1 MAKQDF
7 PPDIDRR
14 RLLVSAVALAGSSIS
29 SICRR
34 SEILNLRWAE
44 IDFEQQ
50 CLRLPDSKT
59 GAKVVYLN
67 ALALAILQ
75 TLPRFTENPY
85 VIAGKT
91 QDSPLVG
98 IDKVWFRVRRN
109 AGLANVRLHDLRH
122 SFASVGA
129 LGGLSLPL
137 IGALL
142 GHKHPTTTSRY
153 AHLSADP
160 IRAASEM
167 IAARIAA
174 AMDGVK
180 AEVLPY
186 PAKFQDSSA
195 QIAERQAT
203 KQQRVQWARSP

>member
-1 MAKQDF
+1 
-7 PPDIDRR
+7 
-14 RLLVSAVALAGSSIS
+14 
-29 SICRR
+29 
-34 SEILNLRWAE
+34 
-44 IDFEQQ
+44 
-50 CLRLPDSKT
+50 
-59 GAKVVYLN
+59 
-67 ALALAILQ
+67 
-75 TLPRFTENPY
+75 

-180 AEVLPY
+180 ADVLPY